1 MEQQHPVYLTY
12 CVRTARGTMAASGDR
27 PACGLRTAE
36 WEHVQATSKRLR
48 QQLREQLQLGPA
60 KDNDRLV
67 EIVAEL
73 IRLGSIQA
81 RLMDE
86 YNAGQGA
93 AGALRELWGGP
104 EAECTRGW

>member
-1 MEQQHPVYLTY
+1 
-12 CVRTARGTMAASGDR
+12 MAASGDR

-48 QQLREQLQLGPA
+48 QQLREQLELGPA

-73 IRLGSIQA
+73 TRLGSIQA

-93 AGALRELWGGP
+93 AGGCCNSSCYYPCIE
-104 EAECTRGW
+104 